1 MKIEMLD
8 HPIEQIECDIALF
21 PLRKSELSP
30 GMLPEELKAIDW
42 RLNGSI
48 TTWMERFQGVYP
60 VHQGI
65 LIPTGG
71 FALSHYVAL
80 FRAGEGR
87 SMESLLKGMEWER
100 LAIQYR
106 SDVNFSAILKWLLS
120 WLNRNA
126 KRDGKVIQIF
136 GLPDGEKKKL
146 RSFLT

>member
-1 MKIEMLD
+1 MKIDLLD
-8 HPIEQIECDIALF
+8 HPIEQAECDIVLF
-21 PLRKSELSP
+21 PLGKNEPAP

-48 TTWMERFQGVYP
+48 TKWMERFQGIFP

-71 FALSHYVAL
+71 FALSRYVAL

-87 SMESLLKGMEWER
+87 SMESVLDGIEWER
-100 LAIQYR
+100 LAIQFR
-106 SDVNFSAILKWLLS
+106 SDVNFPTILKWLLS
-120 WLNRNA
+120 YMNSNV

-136 GLPDGEKKKL
+136 GLPDTEKKRLKIP
-146 RSFLT
+146 R